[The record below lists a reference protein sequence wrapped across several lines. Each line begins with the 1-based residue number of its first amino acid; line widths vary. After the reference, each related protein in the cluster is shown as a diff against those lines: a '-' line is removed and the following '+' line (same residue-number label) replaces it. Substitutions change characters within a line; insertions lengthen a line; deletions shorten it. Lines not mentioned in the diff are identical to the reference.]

1 MSSKQVVFDVFETS
15 LCANVSVAVWTD
27 RFLLQPLVDTNLVE
41 FVFAD
46 WHLSDAL
53 LFLKIVAANGANFFN
68 K

>member
-15 LCANVSVAVWTD
+15 LSANVSVAVWTD
-27 RFLLQPLVDTNLVE
+27 WFLLQPLVDTYLVE

-53 LFLKIVAANGANFFN
+53 FFLEIVAANRANFFN
-68 K
+68 